1 MAAGTADPMSPQFS
15 YGNSSHVEC
24 PHRPGEPRGSGCP
37 VPRYPLPLGR
47 PLAPRCPRAL
57 SLVAAEPAWNV
68 SLSVRGLQLR
78 LHLTSSVPA
87 SFSAAL
93 CQRRGG
99 QCEPEAPV
107 YTVTR
112 VSGAGPGGGGGTGG
126 AVPGCADP
134 ASCFAA
140 GGLCPGGAGAAAAG
154 AGPGQLRAGK
164 ASPGPVVVPAPCG
177 GQPQPPSPLSFPQ
190 VWRSDVRF
198 ARKQLLCPDGERGPG
213 AGGRVGGVSGLPPHR
228 PSPSLTQALRAA
240 GAGAGAGAGGDR
252 AAPELPRRLEATR
265 R

>member
-1 MAAGTADPMSPQFS
+1 MDAGTADPMSPQFS

-24 PHRPGEPRGSGCP
+24 PHRPGEPRGSEHPIPPCPHPLGCP
-37 VPRYPLPLGR
+37 H
-47 PLAPRCPRAL
+47 APRWPRAL
-57 SLVAAEPAWNV
+57 SLVTAEPAWNV

-93 CQRRGG
+93 CQHRAG

-112 VSGAGPGGGGGTGG
+112 VSGTGPWGGGTTTTGG

-140 GGLCPGGAGAAAAG
+140 GRLCPEGAGAAAAG

-164 ASPGPVVVPAPCG
+164 VSPSPTVVPAPCG
-177 GQPQPPSPLSFPQ
+177 GQPCPPSPFSVPQ

-198 ARKQLLCPDGERGPG
+198 ARKQLLCPDGE
-213 AGGRVGGVSGLPPHR
+213 
-228 PSPSLTQALRAA
+228 
-240 GAGAGAGAGGDR
+240 
-252 AAPELPRRLEATR
+252 
-265 R
+265 